1 MTKYRLLNVFHYQEN
16 LYFQGECYDPIH
28 YSLYSHIGKVTSLP
42 YPIHYSLYSHIGKVF
57 MFLDVFSQVISLFF
71 SYSDG
76 GRMSMLGLGDIV
88 RVLVFF

>member
-1 MTKYRLLNVFHYQEN
+1 MKKYRLLNVFHYQEN

-28 YSLYSHIGKVTSLP
+28 YSLYSHIGKV
-42 YPIHYSLYSHIGKVF
+42 F
-57 MFLDVFSQVISLFF
+57 MFFDVFSQVILLFF

>member
-1 MTKYRLLNVFHYQEN
+1 MIQFIIVYTATLVKYSCFL
-16 LYFQGECYDPIH
+16 
-28 YSLYSHIGKVTSLP
+28 
-42 YPIHYSLYSHIGKVF
+42 
-57 MFLDVFSQVISLFF
+57 MFFSQVISLFF